1 MSTCLRTL
9 HAGATAVARQRTMRR
24 KAVAAPKTAAIHSDL
39 RTLAESLRDTPS
51 AGSPDGQLSNRQ
63 LFARLQPDAKTVDKL
78 DMLQLGTEKQGRFE
92 RKKWFRYNEPNV
104 KLPHMSFFAGAQAEA
119 SFPPASLPEVGF
131 VGRSN
136 VGKSTLVNKLCGSTA
151 ARVSDRPGLT
161 QQINFYTAASD
172 FHLVD
177 MPGYGFAYAK
187 DEERQAW
194 KPLIESYIRNR
205 KTLRRVMVLL
215 DARHGIKVNDRDFVA
230 LLDRMRVKYQFI
242 LTKCDLV
249 HRVDLAKRHLLVSRE
264 AENLRNCI
272 PRVMM
277 VSAHGDAGVNEL
289 RKELLHTCSLGQ
301 KYLADHRKKEVIAL
315 TEYEEQLK
323 IFKDTARAKKRRQSL
338 RLGLLAT
345 RTHSARTHASLASG
359 VFRGRY
365 TTSTRPL
372 AGGAQTWEAANA
384 KNPAFAIERELEGPK
399 SRKREIGLFVAVAAV
414 TWGLGTVI
422 AFNYQRMTSTPVTAA
437 LFIARHNDEVRRE
450 LGQQLNFTSVFP
462 WISGDISH
470 LKGFVEIEFD
480 VVGDKGVTGRLVL
493 KSRRV
498 GNQSGEWKTV
508 DFYIVLPDGR
518 QIDCQQD

>member
-9 HAGATAVARQRTMRR
+9 HAGATSMVRQRLMHQ
-24 KAVAAPKTAAIHSDL
+24 KAVAAPKKAVYSEL
-39 RTLAESLRDTPS
+39 RTLTESLRDTS
-51 AGSPDGQLSNRQ
+51 NASSSDEQLSNRQ
-63 LFARLQPDAKTVDKL
+63 LFARLQPDPKTIDKL
-78 DMLQLGTEKQGRFE
+78 NMLQLGTEKHGRFE
-92 RKKWFRYNEPNV
+92 RKKWFRYNEPHV
-104 KLPHMSFFAGAQAEA
+104 KLPHMSFFAGAQKET
-119 SFPPASLPEVGF
+119 SFPPESLPEVGF

-151 ARVSDRPGLT
+151 ARVSDKPGLT
-161 QQINFYTAASD
+161 QQINFFTAASD

-187 DEERQAW
+187 EEERQAW

-215 DARHGIKVNDRDFVA
+215 DARHGIKVNDRDFIG

-249 HRVDLAKRHLLVSRE
+249 HRIDLAKRHLLVARE

-277 VSAHGDAGVNEL
+277 VSARDDAGLNEL

-301 KYLADHRKKEVIAL
+301 KYLADHKKKEVIAL

-323 IFKDTARAKKRRQSL
+323 IFKDTARAKKRP
-338 RLGLLAT
+338 
-345 RTHSARTHASLASG
+345 G
-359 VFRGRY
+359 VPCGQY
-365 TTSTRPL
+365 TTSSRPL
-372 AGGAQTWEAANA
+372 ADGAQTWEAANS

-414 TWGLGTVI
+414 TWGLGSVI
-422 AFNYQRMTSTPVTAA
+422 AFNYQRMSSTPVTAA
-437 LFIARHNDEVRRE
+437 LYTARHNDEVKRV
-450 LGQQLNFTSVFP
+450 LGQQLNFTSAFP

-508 DFYIVLPDGR
+508 EFCIVLPDGR
-518 QIDCQQD
+518 RIDCQQD